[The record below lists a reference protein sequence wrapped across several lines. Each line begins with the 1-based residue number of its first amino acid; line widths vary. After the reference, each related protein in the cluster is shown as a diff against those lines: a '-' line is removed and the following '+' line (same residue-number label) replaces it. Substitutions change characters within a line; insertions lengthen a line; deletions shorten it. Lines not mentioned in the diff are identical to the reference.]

1 MARFTLNDS
10 RRLTG
15 ENLYWN
21 RPAAIIDVGIE
32 EGAEGVMFDA
42 LLSAW
47 TSAARRLLAG
57 VGHTHEELTHRCFA
71 GGASFLI
78 SAPIDAL
85 YSMCELNEAAFA
97 MALAEIGEGPSV
109 DAVSETDKLQALFRE
124 ESYPPVLR
132 MQAEAER
139 HGAPFLWDD
148 DEVSVGYGRT
158 ALVWPSKAVPE
169 PESIDWASVE
179 SIPVGLVTGT
189 NGKSTTVRMS
199 ASIIR
204 AAGLRAGL
212 TSTDW
217 IRVGEKVLDD
227 GDYSGPG
234 GARTLMRHPE
244 TEIAV
249 LEVAR
254 GGLLRRGLG
263 VERATASLVT
273 NVAADH
279 LGEYGI
285 NTVEELAEA
294 KFIVRRALK
303 GQAPLILNADD
314 ALSVATAKKL
324 EPDFTEHPATRIVWF
339 SLDANNPVVREHLQA
354 GGRAACLDEGWLEL
368 RSGAQVNRIVRA
380 VDIPATMN
388 GAARH
393 NISNALGAIAL
404 CSILGVGT
412 EFLVRGLEQFRGD
425 ESDNPGRGNW
435 FEKDGV
441 RILVDFAHNPHGV
454 TALSTMVGHME
465 AGRRILLMGQAGDR
479 SDKDIQDMTRAGCN
493 MKPDHLMICEMPG
506 YERGREVGEAAAI
519 IRTTALDSGLAES
532 DISHHDSPFSAAEH
546 ALEIARPGD
555 LLILLALTQREK
567 VLDLVHRYVG
577 D

>member
-1 MARFTLNDS
+1 MARFHLNDS

-21 RPAAIIDVGIE
+21 RPAAIIDVSFQSDRE
-32 EGAEGVMFDA
+32 PFDTLLEGWKVAVA
-42 LLSAW
+42 QLLSA
-47 TSAARRLLAG
+47 
-57 VGHTHEELTHRCFA
+57 VGHADEKTCHRVFD
-71 GGASFLI
+71 GGASLLI
-78 SAPIDAL
+78 SAQIDAL
-85 YSMCELNEAAFA
+85 YSMCELNEVAFA
-97 MALAEIGEGPSV
+97 MALAAIGDGPPV
-109 DAVSETDKLQALFRE
+109 DFDSESGKLRALFEE

-132 MQAEAER
+132 MQAEAAR
-139 HGAPFLWDD
+139 RGAPFLWDD

-158 ALVWPSKAVPE
+158 ALVWPSDAVPD
-169 PESIDWASVE
+169 PASVDWDAVE

-189 NGKSTTVRMS
+189 NGKSTTVRMA

-204 AAGLRAGL
+204 SAGLRAGL

-234 GARTLMRHPE
+234 GARTLMRHPD

-263 VERATASLVT
+263 VERARAALVT
-273 NVAADH
+273 NIAADH

-303 GQAPLILNADD
+303 GDAALILNADD
-314 ALSVATAKKL
+314 SRILAMSRKI
-324 EPDFTEHPATRIVWF
+324 EPDFLDHSARRLVWF
-339 SLDANNPVVREHLQA
+339 SLDAANPVLEQHLEA
-354 GGRAACLDEGWLEL
+354 GGRGACLNEGWLEL
-368 RSGAQVNRIVRA
+368 RTGERA
-380 VDIPATMN
+380 VRVVKAGNIPATMG

-404 CSILGVGT
+404 CCELGI
-412 EFLVRGLEQFRGD
+412 EDQHLAAGLCDFRGD
-425 ESDNPGRGNW
+425 EDDNPGRGNW

-441 RILVDFAHNPHGV
+441 RILVDFAHNEHGV
-454 TALSTMVGHME
+454 TALSTMVSHME
-465 AGRRILLMGQAGDR
+465 AKRRILLMGQAGDR
-479 SDKDIQDMTRAGCN
+479 LDKDIMEMTRAGCS
-493 MKPDHLMICEMPG
+493 MSPDHLMICEMPG

-519 IRTTALDSGLAES
+519 IRKAALESGMEAGA
-532 DISHHDSPFSAAEH
+532 ITHYDSPSAATEH
-546 ALEIARPGD
+546 ALKTAQPGD

-567 VLDLVHRYVG
+567 VLEMVHAYVG
-577 D
+577 R